1 MKQMKLPKTTQT
13 KSFAKY
19 MKRSIGANYKSVL
32 VIIGFFLFWEFSVR
46 ILKTPEFVLPTPSSA
61 IAHLLFKQSD
71 ANYNWPLHIRTTVY
85 EFLIGFG
92 VTAVLGVGLA
102 IVIVWSKRFKNLALP
117 MFTFINSLPIIAIA
131 PIILLWMGY
140 GLKTNILIAFL
151 VSFFPVIINTM
162 TGLDS
167 IEDELLDLIR
177 YLNASKLQIF
187 IKIRIP
193 NSLPYIFSGLKIC
206 STMSIV
212 GAIVGEFIA
221 SDRGLGYIIINSQY
235 AMDTPPIFSALIVI
249 SLSGAALYWIVA
261 LFERLLMP
269 WAFKHERV

>member
-61 IAHLLFKQSD
+61 IAHLIFKQPD

-102 IVIVWSKRFKNLALP
+102 IIIVWSKRFKNMALP
-117 MFTFINSLPIIAIA
+117 LFTFINSLPIIAIA

-261 LFERLLMP
+261 LFERLMMP